1 MPSIASRYQGVV
13 VPMVT
18 PFTEAGEIDEPA
30 VHRVIDH
37 LLDGHVS
44 GVFVLG
50 TTGEVHSMPQAAR
63 LRLVE
68 IATEHVGKRAMTYAG
83 ISNTC
88 FADTIRAAQ
97 EYSALGVDAVVAHVP
112 HYYPLD
118 GDSMLW
124 YYTRLADEIKP
135 PLVIYNI
142 RATTHMS
149 IPVDVLEKLA
159 DHPRVVALKDSDHN
173 EERYT
178 TLLKKLG
185 GREDFSFL
193 VGALG
198 LAAQALSMGARGMV
212 PGWGNLVPELYHQ
225 MMESAGR
232 GDWDEVHA
240 LQEKADRV
248 AKVFQR
254 GRFEKQPLPALKAAM
269 NALGLCGPTV
279 LPPLITAGADEQET
293 LKGETKDLENL
304 IGGA

>member
-1 MPSIASRYQGVV
+1 
-13 VPMVT
+13 
-18 PFTEAGEIDEPA
+18 
-30 VHRVIDH
+30 
-37 LLDGHVS
+37 
-44 GVFVLG
+44 
-50 TTGEVHSMPQAAR
+50 MPQAAR

-68 IATEHVGKRAMTYAG
+68 ITTKHVGERAMTYAG
-83 ISNTC
+83 ISSTC
-88 FADTIRAAQ
+88 FADTIRAA
-97 EYSALGVDAVVAHVP
+97 EDYSALGVDAVVAHVP

-118 GDSMLW
+118 GDSMLR
-124 YYTRLADEIKP
+124 YYTKLADTITA

-178 TLLKKLG
+178 ALLKKLG

-212 PGWGNLVPELYHQ
+212 PAWGNLVPELYHQ

-232 GDWDEVHA
+232 GNWDEVNA
-240 LQEKADRV
+240 LQEKTARV
-248 AKVFQR
+248 SDTFQR
-254 GRFEKQPLPALKAAM
+254 GRFMSQPLPALKGAM
-269 NALGLCGPTV
+269 HVLGLCGPTV
-279 LPPLITAGADEQET
+279 LPPLVPLDTEEQNKVSDEVS
-293 LKGETKDLENL
+293 GIGL
-304 IGGA
+304 ID